1 MEEDSSE
8 ETSEDTSAWELL
20 DDVTRGIATRDK
32 AARLARTV
40 APSVARHVRAR
51 DGYRCSVP
59 GCNNTRWLDNHHL
72 DWRQNG
78 GDNSKEN
85 LALTCT
91 RHHRMLHNKQ
101 LFVTP
106 TPAGLIWRDAHGRI
120 LRGSAPQVAAESEQ
134 RVRDDAEQPECKMV
148 NIPAD
153 DGADTNS
160 ADSAVDELPTTL
172 SSQLTSD
179 QPVWSPSG

>member
-1 MEEDSSE
+1 
-8 ETSEDTSAWELL
+8 
-20 DDVTRGIATRDK
+20 V
-32 AARLARTV
+32 RTV

-120 LRGSAPQVAAESEQ
+120 LQGSAPVVSETD
-134 RVRDDAEQPECKMV
+134 RYDRGDVEQPARHCDSGDEQ
-148 NIPAD
+148 PARHCHRD
-153 DGADTNS
+153 EKELPAREMGDGAL
-160 ADSAVDELPTTL
+160 A
-172 SSQLTSD
+172 
-179 QPVWSPSG
+179 